1 MFFLNF
7 EQTKIIPYFCNKKK
21 FMFLIGIAGGTASG
35 KTSLVNELLEEF
47 SENEITVISQ
57 DNYYHE
63 TNEMNDENKREINFD
78 HPSAIDFKLLTS
90 QLNDLKNGKKV
101 KQPLYSFKEHN
112 RLKKTKTTHPKKII
126 IIEGILIFANSELRN
141 MLDAKIYIDTDADE
155 RLIRRVKRDVSER
168 GRNITDIFNR
178 YQETLKPMHN
188 KFIQKTRKFA
198 DIIIPNNRY
207 NDVGIKFVKSFIK
220 EKLS

>member
-1 MFFLNF
+1 
-7 EQTKIIPYFCNKKK
+7 
-21 FMFLIGIAGGTASG
+21 MFLIGIAGGTASG

-112 RLKKTKTTHPKKII
+112 RLKKTKNTHPKKII
-126 IIEGILIFANSELRN
+126 IIEGILIFTNSELRN

-168 GRNITDIFNR
+168 GRNITDVFNR